1 MRHTAGD
8 VEDVARRERVP
19 RRPVAV
25 ARQAL
30 EARLDGDERLGVGM
44 AVERR
49 EPTGRSEIAPML
61 TAAYGLSPRELE
73 ITGSPSTPRRGT
85 SRPAPAILRE
95 RRV

>member
-1 MRHTAGD
+1 
-8 VEDVARRERVP
+8 
-19 RRPVAV
+19 
-25 ARQAL
+25 
-30 EARLDGDERLGVGM
+30 M